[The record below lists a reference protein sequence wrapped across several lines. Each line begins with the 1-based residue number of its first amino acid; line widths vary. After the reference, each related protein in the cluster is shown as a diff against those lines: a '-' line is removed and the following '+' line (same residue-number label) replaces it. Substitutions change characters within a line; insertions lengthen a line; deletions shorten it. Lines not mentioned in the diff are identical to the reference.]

1 MNIPTFEDILDAR
14 ERIRPFLRETP
25 LHTYPAVNKL
35 LGTEVYIKHENYQPV
50 GAFKVR
56 GGINLM
62 SQLSDEEK
70 SRGVIAVSTGN
81 HGQSIAYASRLF
93 GVKARIVVPE
103 GANPGKVAA
112 IQGMGAE
119 VIFHGK
125 NFDEALLH
133 CEKMIETE
141 GFRYVHAGD
150 EPHLIAGV
158 GTYTLEILEEVPDID
173 IIFIPVGGGSGS
185 AGACIAVRGLNAKT
199 GIIGV
204 QSEASPAAYKSW
216 KEGKPVEAPN
226 NTIAEGLATGSG
238 FSLPQKI
245 LREHLAGFMLV
256 SDEDIM
262 QAMVWM
268 IEHAHTLAEAAGAA
282 PLSAAYKIRDKLQGK
297 RIALI
302 CSGGNVSIDQLRR
315 ALQI

>member
-1 MNIPTFEDILDAR
+1 MTAPAYKDILDALK
-14 ERIRPFLRETP
+14 RIRPYLRDTP
-25 LHTYPAVNKL
+25 LYSYPAVNDL
-35 LGTEVYIKHENYQPV
+35 IGTEVYIKHENYQPV

-56 GGINLM
+56 GGINLIA
-62 SQLSDEEK
+62 QLSDEEK
-70 SRGVIAVSTGN
+70 ARGVIAVSTGN

-93 GVKARIVVPE
+93 GVKARIVVPV

-112 IQGMGAE
+112 IRGMGAE

-133 CEKMIETE
+133 CEEITKTE
-141 GFRYVHAGD
+141 GSRYVHAGD

-158 GTYTLEILEEVPDID
+158 GTYTLEILDEVPDID

-185 AGACIAVRGLNAKT
+185 AGACLVVRGLNAKT
-199 GIIGV
+199 EIIGV
-204 QSEASPAAYKSW
+204 QSESSPAAYKSW

-245 LREHLAGFMLV
+245 LREYLTDFMLV
-256 SDEDIM
+256 SDEEIM

-282 PLSAAYKIRDKLQGK
+282 PLAASYKMKDTLQGK
-297 RIALI
+297 KIALI
-302 CSGGNVSIDQLRR
+302 CSGGNVSLEQLRK